1 MGAAAVQAED
11 SRSLLLDLQDNDSLL
26 LMLPGKAGE
35 RNVVQVTFLHKS
47 GRRARL
53 RVVAGAD
60 VMIHRS
66 AAPLDK

>member
-1 MGAAAVQAED
+1 MHAED
-11 SRSLLLDLQDNDSLL
+11 GRSLLLDLQDNDSLL

-53 RVVAGAD
+53 RVLAGAD
-60 VMIHRS
+60 VLIHRGRE
-66 AAPLDK
+66 KIENTT